1 MMASAAAT
9 MSKFW
14 VAVFLLGLIAAVLAV
29 RADGARLLSSD
40 CTELGMEADDL
51 SLEQQQQVMDMGSK
65 LEAITRKLLTTDDPY
80 HTKY

>member
-1 MMASAAAT
+1 
-9 MSKFW
+9 
-14 VAVFLLGLIAAVLAV
+14 
-29 RADGARLLSSD
+29 
-40 CTELGMEADDL
+40 MEADDL